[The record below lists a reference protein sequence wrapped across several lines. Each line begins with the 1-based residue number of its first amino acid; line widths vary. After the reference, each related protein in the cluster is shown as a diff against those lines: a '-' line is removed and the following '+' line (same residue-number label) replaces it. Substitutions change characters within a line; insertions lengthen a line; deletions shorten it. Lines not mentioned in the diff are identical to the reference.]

1 MTLSFFDRL
10 FKTSGSIQRTVRWV
24 EWTMLA
30 FHGLILL
37 TTPYTDSK
45 SPSLFP
51 LISLIALSGL
61 SWIFPIDRPQWQR
74 WIYIGVELVAILLAR
89 SGNWS
94 LDLSLS
100 IVILKSCFLFSQQ
113 GAIITA
119 ILGGIG
125 WIAPLI
131 WLIPNDEYIN
141 NHLPFTVAPNG
152 LIIYQYFFEIL
163 SYIVVNIFILSFG
176 FLIIREYQNQQQI
189 KLLNQEVETLG
200 TLLERTRIARNIHDT
215 LGHTLTALGIQLEV
229 AQQIYLSHPEKT
241 AQRLDTAKQLT
252 DQCLQDIRTVVH
264 TLRQANFD
272 LTQGLTGL
280 MIYLKQTQP
289 IATQIQLNLPPLP
302 LQTSYQIYCIIQEG
316 ITNIQKHADASHVCL
331 RSSSN
336 AEFVT
341 IELSDDGRGFN
352 TAQSTAGFG
361 LQGMRERLQLVGGVL
376 QIDSSETKGTQLR
389 LRIPYYPS
397 TALS

>member
-30 FHGLILL
+30 FHGILLL
-37 TTPYTDSK
+37 TTPYIDTK
-45 SPSLFP
+45 SPRLLP
-51 LISLIALSGL
+51 LLSLIILSAL
-61 SWIFPIDRPQWQR
+61 SWIFPIARPQWQR
-74 WIYIGVELVAILLAR
+74 WIYIGAELVPILLAR
-89 SGNWS
+89 SGNWT
-94 LDLSLS
+94 LDLLLS
-100 IVILKSCFLFSQQ
+100 IVIIKSCFLLSQQ

-131 WLIPNDEYIN
+131 WLIPNHDYIGK
-141 NHLPFTVAPNG
+141 HIPVTVDPDR

-241 AQRLDTAKQLT
+241 GQRLDTAKQLT

-331 RSSSN
+331 RSSFHT
-336 AEFVT
+336 EFVT
-341 IELSDDGRGFN
+341 IELSDDGRGFD

-361 LQGMRERLQLVGGVL
+361 L
-376 QIDSSETKGTQLR
+376 
-389 LRIPYYPS
+389 
-397 TALS
+397 